1 MKDNTLIKY
10 GDELNENT
18 DVNPYDSKLNMNIE
32 HTGSDIFFQDKQRLD
47 RKFDNQVCKAK

>member
-18 DVNPYDSKLNMNIE
+18 DVNPYDKLNMNIE
-32 HTGSDIFFQDKQRLD
+32 HTGSDIFFQDK
-47 RKFDNQVCKAK
+47 

>member
-18 DVNPYDSKLNMNIE
+18 DVNPYDSKLDMNIE
-32 HTGSDIFFQDKQRLD
+32 HTGSDIFFQHKQRLD
-47 RKFDNQVCKAK
+47 RKLDNQVCKAE